1 MTTGIQISSTNFNG
15 QIANITFYP
24 DTGGTISL
32 GANVLPY
39 TTELEYYY
47 GSYELYFGA
56 YDKTCFTY
64 ISNPDTNF
72 LLQENYSLIL
82 QEDGFGILIDTE
94 QPINPLLVGN
104 DEYLSVGDDEYLEF
118 TN

>member
-1 MTTGIQISSTNFNG
+1 MTTGVQISSTNFNG

-39 TTELEYYY
+39 TTQLEYYF

-56 YDKTCFTY
+56 YDKTCYTY
-64 ISNPDTNF
+64 ISNPDTNY
-72 LLQENYSLIL
+72 LLQENYATLD
-82 QEDGFGILIDTE
+82 QEDNSKILIT
-94 QPINPLLVGN
+94 
-104 DEYLSVGDDEYLEF
+104 
-118 TN
+118 